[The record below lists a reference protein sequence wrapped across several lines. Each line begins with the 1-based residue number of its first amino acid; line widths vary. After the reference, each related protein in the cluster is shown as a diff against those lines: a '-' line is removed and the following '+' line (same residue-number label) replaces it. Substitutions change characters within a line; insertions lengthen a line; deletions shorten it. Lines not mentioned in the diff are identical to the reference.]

1 MDPKC
6 WGLSGCPHLVS
17 QNEAWEASVR
27 VMWLCEHGCLLE
39 HKEAKPGS
47 EQGGEAG
54 SSPSRKGQEEPCP
67 SQVSQAGQPR
77 GSFPPF
83 SSSFSRVNFPK
94 PALPVSH
101 RNRACMCVHFII
113 SEESICSRLVS
124 HQEALSIC
132 QQPAPLHYKRKDKS
146 SRCISWHPP
155 PQTTQIN

>member
-6 WGLSGCPHLVS
+6 WGLSGWPHLVS

-94 PALPVSH
+94 PALPFH
-101 RNRACMCVHFII
+101 TGTGLACEYILLFQKKASAVG
-113 SEESICSRLVS
+113 
-124 HQEALSIC
+124 
-132 QQPAPLHYKRKDKS
+132 
-146 SRCISWHPP
+146 
-155 PQTTQIN
+155 